1 VADASVRPATL
12 VDVADIARIQV
23 STWRT
28 AYAEILPAEVLEGLT
43 EDQAAPAW
51 QAAIAAPPTDGH
63 RVLVAFEGRQAVGFT
78 ALGPATADD
87 LDLGDATPAGDV
99 PHAGSTV
106 VVTPLLVE
114 PRWGRRGHGSR
125 LLAAA
130 VDLARDDGATRALA
144 WVLEPDS
151 ASRSFFAAA
160 GWEADGVAR
169 ILDTGPTTLRELR
182 LHADISA

>member
-1 VADASVRPATL
+1 MADASVRPATL
-12 VDVADIARIQV
+12 VDVADVARLQV

-28 AYAEILPAEVLEGLT
+28 AYAEILPAEVLEGLS
-43 EDQAAPAW
+43 EAQAAGAW
-51 QAAIAAPPTDGH
+51 QAGIAAPPTQGH
-63 RVLVAFEGRQAVGFT
+63 RVLVAFEGRQAVGFV
-78 ALGPATADD
+78 AMAPATSDD

-99 PHAGSTV
+99 PPEGGTV
-106 VVTPLLVE
+106 VVGPLLVE

-130 VDLARDDGATRALA
+130 VDLAREDGAVRALA

-151 ASRSFFAAA
+151 ASRAFFAAA